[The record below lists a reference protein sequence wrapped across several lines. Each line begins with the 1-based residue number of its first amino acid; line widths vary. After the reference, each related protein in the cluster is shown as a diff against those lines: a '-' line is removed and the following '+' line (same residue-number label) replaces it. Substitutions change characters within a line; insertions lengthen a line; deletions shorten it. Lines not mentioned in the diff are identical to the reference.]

1 MRRWN
6 QIDLARFDN
15 LPVHLLLL
23 IVISAT
29 VFFTNLGA
37 AQLWDRD
44 EPRNAGC
51 AAEMMAR
58 GDWVVPM
65 FNDELRQQKPV
76 LIYWLIMSA
85 YWAFGQSEFA
95 ARYWS
100 AILGIGTVLATYGIA
115 RRLAGSTVALVAGLI
130 LVSSVMFDVAARAAT
145 PDSALVFCSTMAMF
159 FYVVGTFAPRRGINE
174 PLELKQSGQWFPQ
187 NYLAVIGIYSMLG
200 LGVLAKGPVGFVLP
214 MAIIGMFLLIERL
227 PHWEHPPNN
236 VVLRFFQTCLRPF
249 YPLHFLRT
257 LWSMRPLSAAA
268 IILLVASPWYVMVH
282 LRTDGDFTRL
292 FLLHENFG
300 RATMAMESHSGGIWY
315 YPLALLFG
323 FFPWSIFVT
332 PVAATLYFGG
342 RSERKLSKLEVF
354 AICSVVV
361 QVCAFSIAKT
371 KLPSYITPC
380 YPALA
385 LLTASFLVDWVKQEA
400 VISKGWY
407 YIGLSGFI
415 TGGVMTAV
423 GLGVAV
429 YLYLPQQVLLPA
441 IGVIPIIGGVIAIW
455 QLTNN
460 QKARV
465 LWTSA
470 CTSLLFCF
478 AMFGFGT
485 VAVDSHQQHQ
495 QVFSQVAE
503 ASEAQFVA
511 AYGCLESSWVYY
523 GDKPIYECSVK
534 ESVADPSLTRTQPW
548 KKKPR
553 ATPRVILATQPD
565 AMFITT
571 DEYLDEL
578 QSQLPSDFE
587 VVESAGYF
595 LKDRKILLLK
605 RADARVAATPKTSI
619 VK

>member
-1 MRRWN
+1 MKRWN
-6 QIDLARFDN
+6 QIDLRTFDN

-23 IVISAT
+23 TIVSAT
-29 VFFTNLGA
+29 VFFTNLGE

-76 LIYWLIMSA
+76 LVYWLIMSA
-85 YWAFGQSEFA
+85 YWSFVQNEFA

-100 AILGIGTVLATYGIA
+100 AILGIGTVLVTYGIA
-115 RRLAGSTVALVAGLI
+115 RRMAGSTVAIIAGLM
-130 LVSSVMFDVAARAAT
+130 LASSVMFDVAARAAT
-145 PDSALVFCSTMAMF
+145 PDSALVFCSTMAMYI
-159 FYVVGTFAPRRGINE
+159 YVVGTFARRGNLNE
-174 PLELKQSGQWFPQ
+174 PLELKHAGQWFPQ
-187 NYLAVIGIYSMLG
+187 NYLTVVGIYAMLG

-214 MAIIGMFLLIERL
+214 MAIIGMFLLIQRL
-227 PHWEHPPNN
+227 PAWEHPPSNR
-236 VVLRFFQTCLRPF
+236 VLRFLQTCCRPF

-257 LWSMRPLSAAA
+257 LWSMRPFSAAA
-268 IILLVASPWYVMVH
+268 IILLVAGPWYVMVH

-332 PVAATLYFGG
+332 PVAATLFFGG
-342 RSERKLSKLEVF
+342 RSGRKLSPLEVF
-354 AICSVVV
+354 AICSVLV

-385 LLTASFLVDWVKQEA
+385 LLTAYCLVDWVRQEA
-400 VISKGWY
+400 VISKWWY

-415 TGGVMTAV
+415 TGGVMTAI

-429 YLYLPQQVLLPA
+429 YLFLPEQVLLPA
-441 IGVIPIIGGVIAIW
+441 LGIIPVIGGSIAIW
-455 QLTNN
+455 QLIQN
-460 QKARV
+460 QKNRV
-465 LWTSA
+465 MWTSV

-478 AMFGFGT
+478 VMFGFGT
-485 VAVDSHQQHQ
+485 VAVDTHQQHQ
-495 QVFSQVAE
+495 LVLNKVAE
-503 ASEAQFVA
+503 ANEGQFVA
-511 AYGCLESSWVYY
+511 AYRSLESSWVYY
-523 GDKPIYECSVK
+523 SAKPIYECSVD
-534 ESVADPSLTRTQPW
+534 ESVADPGLDRKRPW
-548 KKKPR
+548 NKKPR
-553 ATPRVILATQPD
+553 ATPETILATQPN

-571 DEYLDEL
+571 DEHLDEL
-578 QSQLPSDFE
+578 KERLPDDFE
-587 VVESAGYF
+587 VVQSTDYF
-595 LKDRKILLLK
+595 LSQKKIMLLK
-605 RADARVAATPKTSI
+605 RAESRVAQAVEETTLK
-619 VK
+619 